1 MRIDEKLKNIK
12 MLVLALNRFKNVKIA
27 AKVVML
33 VLVMQFIT
41 IGLFSYFT
49 GNSEELRLRKDVD
62 EKLEVIAYAVNDFV
76 LQEYHDRILDKNSI
90 SNDEYLDLLVRLSS
104 FANKADV
111 KYIYSYVKRD
121 SKVLYT
127 SNSATDE
134 EFKKSDYE
142 LFFGNYNEATQELIE
157 SFEKKNIFYEETT
170 DDHGYVRTIFI
181 PFMNKYGEEYVV
193 GIDIAVDQLEEM
205 NSKNKKQTIILA
217 TILFLMSAIVSTLLI
232 NALLK
237 RIVVIRN
244 GLQDFFDYLGHKKD
258 SVTPIDTTINDELGE
273 MGKLINENIK
283 VISENMQKDN
293 ELIHEITTISE
304 EVKLGS
310 FSSRIDTKAVNP
322 ALNDVKNIINDVFSN
337 MQIVM
342 LDILNLLQEFAKQ
355 NYNCKLD
362 DYNLDGEM
370 GKLVIEIN
378 MFSKKTSDYMLN
390 KAYDTINLDKDS
402 NFLNEHVEELTE
414 RLYKHLKDLNE
425 LKEVLE
431 DVKRFNTKS
440 LHSTQ
445 DIEKQKLYVDELLEN
460 LKNRITEVCSTDRE
474 FKEREKIEISLEI
487 DEIISDISRSMEM
500 ISTNKDEVYKFIDKK
515 SSLMDSLSKSFDFYE
530 SSIVDMKQSVD
541 NTKKI
546 SSNLKE
552 LSQRMREYIEN
563 SDFPGKESIN
573 ILINNTD
580 R

>member
-1 MRIDEKLKNIK
+1 
-12 MLVLALNRFKNVKIA
+12 MLVLALMNRLKNVKITV
-27 AKVVML
+27 KVVLL

-62 EKLEVIAYAVNDFV
+62 EKLQVIAYAVNDFV

-90 SNDEYLDLLVRLSS
+90 TKDEYLDLLVRLSS
-104 FANKADV
+104 FANKARV
-111 KYIYSYVKRD
+111 KYIYSFVKRD
-121 SKVLYT
+121 SKILYT
-127 SNSATDE
+127 SNSATDKEYE
-134 EFKKSDYE
+134 ENDYE
-142 LFFGNYNEATQELIE
+142 LFFDDYDDATKELSD

-170 DDHGYVRTIFI
+170 DTHGYLRTIFI

-193 GIDIAVDQLEEM
+193 GIDIEVNQLVGM
-205 NSKNKKQTIILA
+205 YSKNRKQTVILA
-217 TILFLMSAIVSTLLI
+217 TILFLISAIVSTLLI
-232 NALLK
+232 NALLN
-237 RIVVIRN
+237 RIVIIRN
-244 GLQDFFDYLGHKKD
+244 GLQDFFDYLNHKK
-258 SVTPIDTTINDELGE
+258 STVPPIDTTVNDELGE

-283 VISENMQKDN
+283 VISENIKKDN
-293 ELIHEITTISE
+293 DLIYEITTIAE

-310 FSSRIDTKAVNP
+310 FSSRIDTEAVNP

-342 LDILNLLQEFAKQ
+342 LDILSLLQEFAKQ

-378 MFSKKTSDYMLN
+378 MFSKKTSEYMLN
-390 KAYDTINLDKDS
+390 KAYDTISLDKDS

-414 RLYKHLKDLNE
+414 KLYKHLKDLNE
-425 LKEVLE
+425 LKEVIE
-431 DVKRFNTKS
+431 DVKRFNNKS
-440 LHSTQ
+440 LHSVQ
-445 DIEKQKLYVDELLEN
+445 DIEKEKLYVDSLLEN
-460 LKNRITEVCSTDRE
+460 LKKKIKEACSTDRE
-474 FKEREKIEISLEI
+474 FQEREKIEISLEI
-487 DEIISDISRSMEM
+487 NEIITDISHSMEI
-500 ISTNKDEVYKFIDKK
+500 ISTNKDEIHKFIDQK
-515 SSLMDSLSKSFDFYE
+515 SNLMNSLSEGFDFYE
-530 SSIVDMKQSVD
+530 KSIIDMKQSVD
-541 NTKKI
+541 DTKKI

-563 SDFPGKESIN
+563 SDFPGKDSIN

>member
-1 MRIDEKLKNIK
+1 
-12 MLVLALNRFKNVKIA
+12 MLVLALMNRLKNVKITV
-27 AKVVML
+27 KVVLL

-62 EKLEVIAYAVNDFV
+62 EKLQVIAYAVNDFV

-90 SNDEYLDLLVRLSS
+90 TKDEYLDLLVRLSS
-104 FANKADV
+104 FANKARV
-111 KYIYSYVKRD
+111 KYIYSFVKRD
-121 SKVLYT
+121 SKILYT
-127 SNSATDE
+127 SNSATDKEYE
-134 EFKKSDYE
+134 ENDYE
-142 LFFGNYNEATQELIE
+142 LFFDDYDDATKELSD

-170 DDHGYVRTIFI
+170 DTHGYLRTIFI

-193 GIDIAVDQLEEM
+193 GIDIEVNQLVGM
-205 NSKNKKQTIILA
+205 YSKNRKQTVILA
-217 TILFLMSAIVSTLLI
+217 TILFLISAIVSTLLI
-232 NALLK
+232 NALLN
-237 RIVVIRN
+237 RIVIIRN
-244 GLQDFFDYLGHKKD
+244 GLQDFFDYLNHKK
-258 SVTPIDTTINDELGE
+258 STVPPIDTTVNDELGE

-283 VISENMQKDN
+283 VISENIKKDN
-293 ELIHEITTISE
+293 DLIYEITTIAE

-310 FSSRIDTKAVNP
+310 FSSRIDTEAVNP

-342 LDILNLLQEFAKQ
+342 LDILSLLQEFAKQ

-378 MFSKKTSDYMLN
+378 MFSKKTSEYMLN
-390 KAYDTINLDKDS
+390 KAYDTISLDKDS

-414 RLYKHLKDLNE
+414 KLYKHLKDLNE
-425 LKEVLE
+425 LKEVIE
-431 DVKRFNTKS
+431 DVKRFNNKS
-440 LHSTQ
+440 LHSVQ
-445 DIEKQKLYVDELLEN
+445 DIEKEKLYVDSLLEN
-460 LKNRITEVCSTDRE
+460 LKKKIKEACSTDRE
-474 FKEREKIEISLEI
+474 FQEREKIEISLEI
-487 DEIISDISRSMEM
+487 NEIITDISHSMEM
-500 ISTNKDEVYKFIDKK
+500 ISTNKDEIHKFIDQK
-515 SSLMDSLSKSFDFYE
+515 SNLMNSLSEGFDFYE
-530 SSIVDMKQSVD
+530 KSIIDMKQSVD
-541 NTKKI
+541 DTKKI

-563 SDFPGKESIN
+563 SDFPGKDSIN

>member
-1 MRIDEKLKNIK
+1 
-12 MLVLALNRFKNVKIA
+12 MLVLALNRLKNIKITV
-27 AKVVML
+27 KVVLL

-49 GNSEELRLRKDVD
+49 GNSEELRLRKDID
-62 EKLEVIAYAVNDFV
+62 DKLQVIAYAVNDFV

-90 SNDEYLDLLVRLSS
+90 TKDEYLDLLVRLSS
-104 FANKADV
+104 FANKAHV
-111 KYIYSYVKRD
+111 KYIYSFVKRD
-121 SKVLYT
+121 SKILYT
-127 SNSATDE
+127 SNSATDD
-134 EFKKSDYE
+134 EFKDNDYE
-142 LFFGNYNEATQELIE
+142 LFFDDYDDASQELFD
-157 SFEKKNIFYEETT
+157 SFEKKNIFYEETIDT
-170 DDHGYVRTIFI
+170 HGYLRTIFI

-193 GIDIAVDQLEEM
+193 GIDIAVNQLVEM
-205 NSKNKKQTIILA
+205 YSKNKKQTIILA
-217 TILFLMSAIVSTLLI
+217 TILFVISAIVSTLLI

-244 GLQDFFDYLGHKKD
+244 GLQDFFDYLNHKK
-258 SVTPIDTTINDELGE
+258 STVPPIDTTINDELGE

-283 VISENMQKDN
+283 VISENIKKDN

-310 FSSRIDTKAVNP
+310 FSSRIGTEAVNP
-322 ALNDVKNIINDVFSN
+322 ALNDVKYITNDVFSN

-378 MFSKKTSDYMLN
+378 MFSKKTSEYMLN
-390 KAYDTINLDKDS
+390 KAYDTISLDKDS

-414 RLYKHLKDLNE
+414 KLYKHLKDLNE
-425 LKEVLE
+425 LKVVIE
-431 DVKRFNTKS
+431 DVKRFNNKS
-440 LHSTQ
+440 LSSVQ
-445 DIEKQKLYVDELLEN
+445 DIEKQKLYVDNLLEN
-460 LKNRITEVCSTDRE
+460 LKNKINEICSTDE
-474 FKEREKIEISLEI
+474 EIKEREKTVAYIEIN
-487 DEIISDISRSMEM
+487 EIIMDISHSIEM
-500 ISTNKDEVYKFIDKK
+500 ISTNKDEVYKFIDQKNN
-515 SSLMDSLSKSFDFYE
+515 LINSLSESVNFYE
-530 SSIVDMKQSVD
+530 NSIIDMKQSVD

>member
-1 MRIDEKLKNIK
+1 MRIGEKLKSIK

-33 VLVMQFIT
+33 VLVMQFFT

-49 GNSEELRLRKDVD
+49 GNSEELRLRKDID
-62 EKLEVIAYAVNDFV
+62 DKLEVIAYAVNDFV

-90 SNDEYLDLLVRLSS
+90 SNDEYLDLMVRLSS
-104 FANKADV
+104 FADKAHV
-111 KYIYSYVKRD
+111 KYIYSFVKRE

-134 EFKKSDYE
+134 EFKENDYE
-142 LFFGNYNEATQELIE
+142 LFFDNYDDATQELVD
-157 SFEKKNIFYEETT
+157 SFKKKNIFYEETT
-170 DDHGYVRTIFI
+170 GAHGYLRSIFI

-193 GIDIAVDQLEEM
+193 GIDIEVNQLEEM

-217 TILFLMSAIVSTLLI
+217 TILFLISAIVSTLLI

-237 RIVVIRN
+237 RIVIIRN

-258 SVTPIDTTINDELGE
+258 SVPPIDTTINDELGE

-283 VISENMQKDN
+283 VVSENMQKDN

-322 ALNDVKNIINDVFSN
+322 ALNDVKNIMNDVFSN
-337 MQIVM
+337 MQVVM

-390 KAYDTINLDKDS
+390 KAYDTISLDKDS

-414 RLYKHLKDLNE
+414 RLYRHLKDLNE
-425 LKEVLE
+425 LKELLE

-460 LKNRITEVCSTDRE
+460 LKNKTNEVCSTDKK
-474 FKEREKIEISLEI
+474 FQEREKIEISLEI
-487 DEIISDISRSMEM
+487 NEIISDISRSMEM
-500 ISTNKDEVYKFIDKK
+500 ISTNKDEIYKFIDKK

-530 SSIVDMKQSVD
+530 SSIIDMKQSVD
-541 NTKKI
+541 DTKKI

>member
-1 MRIDEKLKNIK
+1 
-12 MLVLALNRFKNVKIA
+12 MLVLALNRLKNIKITV
-27 AKVVML
+27 KVVLL

-62 EKLEVIAYAVNDFV
+62 EKLQVIAYAVNDFV

-90 SNDEYLDLLVRLSS
+90 TKDEYLDLLVRLSS
-104 FANKADV
+104 FANKAHV
-111 KYIYSYVKRD
+111 KYIYSFVKRD
-121 SKVLYT
+121 SKILYT

-134 EFKKSDYE
+134 EFKDNDYE
-142 LFFGNYNEATQELIE
+142 LFFDDYDDASQELSD

-170 DDHGYVRTIFI
+170 DTHGYLRTIFI

-193 GIDIAVDQLEEM
+193 GIDIAVNQLVEM
-205 NSKNKKQTIILA
+205 YSKNKKQTIILA
-217 TILFLMSAIVSTLLI
+217 TILFVISAIVSTLLI

-244 GLQDFFDYLGHKKD
+244 GLQDFFDYLNHKK
-258 SVTPIDTTINDELGE
+258 STVPPIDTTVNDELGE

-283 VISENMQKDN
+283 VISENIKKDN

-310 FSSRIDTKAVNP
+310 FSSRIDTEAVNP
-322 ALNDVKNIINDVFSN
+322 ALNDVKYITNDVFSN

-378 MFSKKTSDYMLN
+378 MFSKKTSEYMLN
-390 KAYDTINLDKDS
+390 KAYDTISLDKDS

-414 RLYKHLKDLNE
+414 KLYKHLKDLNE
-425 LKEVLE
+425 LKVVIE
-431 DVKRFNTKS
+431 DVKRFNNKS
-440 LHSTQ
+440 LSSIQ
-445 DIEKQKLYVDELLEN
+445 DIEKQKLYADGLLEN
-460 LKNRITEVCSTDRE
+460 LKNKINEVYSTDRE
-474 FKEREKIEISLEI
+474 LKEREKVEISLEI
-487 DEIISDISRSMEM
+487 NEIIMDISHSIEM
-500 ISTNKDEVYKFIDKK
+500 ISTNKDEVYKFIDRK
-515 SSLMDSLSKSFDFYE
+515 SNLMNSLSKSLNFYE
-530 SSIVDMKQSVD
+530 SSIIDMKQSVD
-541 NTKKI
+541 DTKKI

-563 SDFPGKESIN
+563 SEFPGKESIN